1 MKYIFK
7 TMIIAILIGLTFI
20 NIEPMAHA
28 DQDAKWEKIKESGE
42 LRVGLSADYAPFEFE
57 KTVKGKSEYAGID
70 IDLAKKIA
78 KDNHLKLKIVNMQFD
93 SLLGALKTGK
103 IDVIISG
110 MTSTPERKKEVDF
123 SDSYT
128 KTGNV
133 MLIRKS
139 DKNKFHTLKDFS
151 NKKVAAQKG
160 TEQEKIAQQ
169 EIENADISSL
179 NRLPDAILA
188 VKSNKVEGLVIEKP
202 VAEAYV
208 KQNNSLMIANVNF
221 NEEKKDNVIAVPKNS
236 PILLA
241 NVNKSIKEVNDQHL
255 ISKYMTKLLKICKTI
270 VVFLISMVHF
280 LSKDLKIQF

>member
-110 MTSTPERKKEVDF
+110 MTSTPERKK
-123 SDSYT
+123 
-128 KTGNV
+128 
-133 MLIRKS
+133 
-139 DKNKFHTLKDFS
+139 
-151 NKKVAAQKG
+151 
-160 TEQEKIAQQ
+160 
-169 EIENADISSL
+169 
-179 NRLPDAILA
+179 
-188 VKSNKVEGLVIEKP
+188 
-202 VAEAYV
+202 
-208 KQNNSLMIANVNF
+208 
-221 NEEKKDNVIAVPKNS
+221 
-236 PILLA
+236 
-241 NVNKSIKEVNDQHL
+241 L
-255 ISKYMTKLLKICKTI
+255 ISRILILKRA
-270 VVFLISMVHF
+270 M
-280 LSKDLKIQF
+280 

>member
-7 TMIIAILIGLTFI
+7 TMIIAILISLTFI

-241 NVNKSIKEVNDQHL
+241 NVNKSIKEVNANTW
-255 ISKYMTKLLKICKTI
+255 TKLLKICKTI
-270 VVFLISMVHF
+270 VAFLISMVHF